1 MPANKKTKKPGF
13 KFEADPS
20 LTGTQDSGTV
30 VIEKNKPKKKETDTT
45 SEAAVEM
52 SAFNLKAIP
61 QDAKGLKK
69 MSKSEKG
76 AEQVKNFGYDPAT
89 AMKPGFQM
97 NYKMV
102 NREGFEMA
110 GSPKKM
116 AAYKFNGEG
125 DPETKKDFSPN
136 IIGDVSINSTGGSED
151 TYTSR
156 NIDMAAGGDQATDID
171 KYLKGL
177 YTRFGNEV
185 TSQEL
190 IDKKYM
196 SKAHLDAYNKITGN
210 KNIGVLNPGA
220 KPTVNKTFTPDIEK
234 RDIFSN
240 AELRQRN
247 QSLNIVK
254 RGDKRIGLNNLVN
267 QKRNLKDNLKS
278 QFDVLK
284 NTEFESGKQ
293 KREAKRVARKEKRN
307 IMRSF
312 RAGNYQGVA
321 DKVKDKNIVFDAASA
336 EASRKQF
343 RGVGPKSQAVKD
355 QEDALLKNKRVG
367 SQIDQF
373 VKTDNRSQEV
383 LDKQKRIAGNGMK
396 PMQLSP
402 KAINYFN
409 KKKK

>member
-1 MPANKKTKKPGF
+1 MPGKSTKKYGF

-20 LTGTQDSGTV
+20 LTGAQDSGTV

-45 SEAAVEM
+45 SGTATEM
-52 SAFNLKAIP
+52 SAFNLKPIP
-61 QDAKGLKK
+61 EDAKGLKK

-89 AMKPGFQM
+89 AMKPFKM
-97 NYKMV
+97 SYKMV
-102 NREGFEMA
+102 NKEGFEMA
-110 GSPKKM
+110 GNPTKQ
-116 AAYKFNGEG
+116 AAYRLHEEG
-125 DPETKKDFSPN
+125 HTETEKDFTPS
-136 IIGDVSINSTGGSED
+136 IVGDVDTNISGGSED
-151 TYTSR
+151 TYTSK

-177 YTRFGNEV
+177 YKRFGNEV

-196 SKAHLDAYNKITGN
+196 SKAHLDAYNTITGN
-210 KNIGVLNPGA
+210 QNVGILNPGT
-220 KPTVNKTFTPDIEK
+220 KPTVNKTFTPDVEK

-254 RGDKRIGLNNLVN
+254 RGDKRIGLNDLVN

-284 NTEFESGKQ
+284 NTEFESGKK
-293 KREAKRVARKEKRN
+293 KREAKRAARKEKRN

-321 DKVKDKNIVFDAASA
+321 DKAKDRGIVFDAAAA

-355 QEDALLKNKRVG
+355 QEDALLKNRRVG

-383 LDKQKRIAGNGMK
+383 LDKQKRITGNSMK
-396 PMQLSP
+396 PMNLPGNALKHFS
-402 KAINYFN
+402 
-409 KKKK
+409 KKYKK

>member
-52 SAFNLKAIP
+52 SAFNLDPVPADKQKSLGQLP
-61 QDAKGLKK
+61 EKVRNK
-69 MSKSEKG
+69 M
-76 AEQVKNFGYDPAT
+76 GYE
-89 AMKPGFQM
+89 MKPGFQM

-102 NREGFEMA
+102 NRKGFEMA

-116 AAYKFNGEG
+116 AAYRFNGEG
-125 DPETKKDFSPN
+125 DTETKKDFSPN
-136 IIGDVSINSTGGSED
+136 IVGDVSINSTGGSED

-210 KNIGVLNPGA
+210 KNVGVLNPGTE
-220 KPTVNKTFTPDIEK
+220 PTVNKTFTPDVEK

-254 RGDKRIGLNNLVN
+254 RGDKRIGLDNLVN

-293 KREAKRVARKEKRN
+293 KREAKRSARKEKRN

-321 DKVKDKNIVFDAASA
+321 DKVKDQGIVFDAAAA

-355 QEDALLKNKRVG
+355 QEDASLKNKRVG
-367 SQIDQF
+367 SQINQF

-383 LDKQKRIAGNGMK
+383 LDKQKRISGNGMK

>member
-1 MPANKKTKKPGF
+1 MPGKSKKGGGLTTKKYGF

-20 LTGTQDSGTV
+20 LTGAQDSGTV

-45 SEAAVEM
+45 SDTATEM
-52 SAFNLKAIP
+52 SAFNLKPLPSVKENPGIH
-61 QDAKGLKK
+61 KL
-69 MSKSEKG
+69 SKN
-76 AEQVKNFGYDPAT
+76 VRNNMGYQ
-89 AMKPGFQM
+89 MK
-97 NYKMV
+97 YHMV
-102 NREGFEMA
+102 NKEGFEMA
-110 GSPKKM
+110 GNPTKQ
-116 AAYKFNGEG
+116 AAYRLHEEG
-125 DPETKKDFSPN
+125 HTEKDFTPS
-136 IIGDVSINSTGGSED
+136 IVGDVDTNISGGSED
-151 TYTSR
+151 TYTSK
-156 NIDMAAGGDQATDID
+156 NIDMAAGGEQATDID
-171 KYLKGL
+171 KYLRGL
-177 YTRFGNEV
+177 YKRFGNEV

-196 SKAHLDAYNKITGN
+196 SKDHLDAYNKITGN
-210 KNIGVLNPGA
+210 QNVGILNPGT

-240 AELRQRN
+240 EELRQRN

-254 RGDKRIGLNNLVN
+254 RGDKRIGLNNLLN

-293 KREAKRVARKEKRN
+293 KREAKRAARKEKRN

-321 DKVKDKNIVFDAASA
+321 DKVKDKGIVFDAASA

-383 LDKQKRIAGNGMK
+383 LDKQKRIAGNSMK

-402 KAINYFN
+402 KALKYFSKKN
-409 KKKK
+409 K